1 MKLSEIEEES
11 QHLIRTD
18 SSKEGYEF
26 GKKLE
31 NAVRENYVQ
40 ETHPEQAKVLNRIIF
55 TLYILGLPHLEQELF
70 ERIFIHKLKEA
81 LIIDLGNEEI
91 NFTERLELRYIEYPA
106 LVLKE
111 TLQEECLPL
120 IRQNDQMIGK
130 QYLNL
135 STDKPKEYPTIA
147 NWLKYYDR
155 ETGMRA
161 TSNFDR
167 SKFLTNDDSV
177 KVLSDKEKSH
187 LRAVLGFYDYL
198 RNEKLETISLDAFL
212 TPQPSSYSHTSL
224 PKETSDENSQQEP
237 SKPQSPPQDPSPS
250 QDTKTQSPPPQ
261 SQTHQQSSSETYRP
275 SPSARPKTSSSAQA
289 KPLKS
294 SQTINLKE
302 LNSKK

>member
-120 IRQNDQMIGK
+120 IRQNEQMIGK

-155 ETGMRA
+155 ETGMGE

-177 KVLSDKEKSH
+177 KVLADKEKSH

-198 RNEKLETISLDAFL
+198 RNENLETISLDAFL
-212 TPQPSSYSHTSL
+212 TPQPSSYSYTSL
-224 PKETSDENSQQEP
+224 PEETSDENSQQEP
-237 SKPQSPPQDPSPS
+237 SKPQSPSQSSS
-250 QDTKTQSPPPQ
+250 QDKKTQSPSPQ
-261 SQTHQQSSSETYRP
+261 NQPQEQSSSETYRP
-275 SPSARPKTSSSAQA
+275 SPSAQPKKSASSQARPLQ
-289 KPLKS
+289 S